1 MIDEH
6 EGLKISPEQRRAS
19 VIGVMLALFMS
30 ALDQTIVST
39 ATPMIIRDL
48 VFPANWITW
57 LTTSYLVTSTALLP
71 IWGKLSDLYGRRR
84 SLEVGLVI
92 FIGAS
97 LWCGLSQSPMALIL
111 ARALQGVGSA
121 AIFAN
126 AFAVVGDLF
135 EPRDRP
141 KMQGLFGAMFGLSS
155 VFGPW
160 IGGLLTDYLSWHW
173 VFFVNLPIG
182 IVALT
187 FIGRKMPLL
196 QHTTGKHID
205 YLGAALL
212 LLFVVPLL
220 LALSLAPNTFAWTS
234 KEVLGMFAL
243 SAIAAAF
250 FIRHELNDTDAIIDL
265 RLFAKPAFGI
275 TALASFLL
283 GAAFLSSIVF
293 IPLFMV
299 NVLGVSATSSGA
311 TLTPLT
317 LGIVAGNIVS
327 GQLVSRIGSY
337 RPVLIPALVML
348 IAGFVWMA
356 MGLTA
361 DLPQWLMIVK
371 LVILGIGLGPSI
383 PLFTQMMINAAP
395 RNKMG
400 VASSTA
406 TFVRQMG
413 SSVGVAVLGT
423 VFSATLTAN
432 MQNDLLPTIPNQ
444 FAQVF
449 AAPSNGGEGSMGAT
463 IDFDELKVTVAHDI
477 DAVLLQLEQAK
488 TGDASGLEQ
497 VWQQSAMTASLPL
510 PQSNEQVVRVSK
522 QLTAQREFVL
532 KQLDIVHRTF
542 QEVWADAIQHIFYAG
557 LIIVILGFVVTL
569 FIPEV
574 PLPPKRTAA
583 PVAE

>member
-1 MIDEH
+1 MLDENS
-6 EGLKISPEQRRAS
+6 GLTITPEQRKAS
-19 VIGVMLALFMS
+19 VIGVMLALFMA

-57 LTTSYLVTSTALLP
+57 LTTAYLVTSTALLP

-92 FIGAS
+92 FMAAS
-97 LWCGLSQSPMALIL
+97 LWCGLAQSPLQLIIG
-111 ARALQGVGSA
+111 RALQGVGSA

-160 IGGLLTDYLSWHW
+160 IGGLLTDLISWHW
-173 VFFVNLPIG
+173 VFYVNLPIG
-182 IVALT
+182 LVALS

-196 QHTTGKHID
+196 RHSTGKHID

-212 LLFVVPLL
+212 LLFVIPLL
-220 LALSLAPNTFAWTS
+220 LALSLAPNTFAWGS
-234 KEVLGMFAL
+234 KEILGMFGL
-243 SAIAAAF
+243 SAIAATF
-250 FIRHELNDTDAIIDL
+250 FIRHELNETDAIIDL
-265 RLFAKPAFGI
+265 RLFAQPAFGI
-275 TALASFLL
+275 TALASFIL

-317 LGIVAGNIVS
+317 LGLVAGNVLS

-337 RPVLIPALVML
+337 KPVLIPALIML
-348 IAGFVWMA
+348 VAGFVWMA
-356 MGLTA
+356 VGLTA
-361 DLPQWLMIVK
+361 DIPQWLMIVK
-371 LVILGIGLGPSI
+371 LVVLGIALGPSI
-383 PLFTQMMINAAP
+383 PLYTQMMINAAP

-400 VASSTA
+400 VASSSA

-432 MQNDLLPTIPNQ
+432 MQSELLPKIPPQ
-444 FAQVF
+444 MTQTFSMSGQA
-449 AAPSNGGEGSMGAT
+449 GEGNPGAAM
-463 IDFDELKVTVAHDI
+463 DFDALKVTVGQGFDTLTERLNNVTDENLASLNDVW
-477 DAVLLQLEQAK
+477 AATPMTANQPVPTSAEQAK
-488 TGDASGLEQ
+488 LIANALSVQKEE
-497 VWQQSAMTASLPL
+497 V
-510 PQSNEQVVRVSK
+510 
-522 QLTAQREFVL
+522 LTQIEV
-532 KQLDIVHRTF
+532 VHRTF
-542 QEVWADAIQHIFYAG
+542 KEVWAKAIQHIFYG
-557 LIIVILGFVVTL
+557 GCIIVFMGFLVTL

-574 PLPPKRTAA
+574 PLPPKKT
-583 PVAE
+583 V